1 MHATH
6 GAGEPP
12 PKETD
17 SDAKS
22 LQTAIRIA
30 ALALLAYGVWLVL
43 NPLLTI
49 LCWSAILT
57 IALYPL
63 HERITGLVGSATA
76 SAGLVG
82 LLLLMLALGPLTL
95 LAVSFVRGVA
105 AIGSLLETGQLGIPH
120 PPAGLEKIPLAGET
134 AQRIWTLAAENI
146 HQAIRENVV
155 LLKSLTVWLLGWAQ
169 SAITGLAQFVISILL
184 ASFLLPLA
192 SQISERSKLGLSHIL
207 GERTEEVLAVAVG
220 SIRSVGRG
228 VIGVSLLQSLLA
240 GLGFVAAGVPQPGL
254 LAFAMLFL
262 SIIQLGAILVL
273 LPVTIWAWT
282 ELGTTPALI
291 FTAYMLFVGLMDNVL
306 RALYFSRD
314 VPVPAPVI
322 IAGAI
327 GGALS
332 FGLIGLFLGPVLLCV
347 VWNLMAIWTVAR
359 TADASADEPGSLPPT
374 RSLDPRQ
381 ASEERSTG
389 A

>member
-1 MHATH
+1 MHATD
-6 GAGEPP
+6 GAGDPP
-12 PKETD
+12 PKETE
-17 SDAKS
+17 SDARS
-22 LQTAIRIA
+22 LHTAIRIA
-30 ALALLAYGVWLVL
+30 ALALLAYGVWFVL

-63 HERITGLVGSATA
+63 HERITALVGSAPA

-82 LLLLMLALGPLTL
+82 LLLLVIALGPLTL

-105 AIGSLLETGQLGIPH
+105 TIGAILETGQLRIPN
-120 PPAGLEKIPLAGET
+120 PPEVLEKIPLAGET
-134 AQRIWTLAAENI
+134 VQRAWSLAVENI
-146 HQAIRENVV
+146 YQAIRENVV
-155 LLKSLTVWLLGWAQ
+155 LLKSLAVWLIGWAQ

-184 ASFLLPLA
+184 TSFLLPLA
-192 SQISERSKLGLSHIL
+192 PQIVGRSKLGLSHIL
-207 GERTEEVLAVAVG
+207 GQRTEEVLAVAVS

-228 VIGVSLLQSLLA
+228 VIGVSLLQALLA
-240 GLGFVAAGVPQPGL
+240 GLGFVVAGIPQPGL

-262 SIIQLGAILVL
+262 SIIQLGSILVL
-273 LPVTIWAWT
+273 LPVTIWAWAN
-282 ELGTTPALI
+282 LGTTPALI
-291 FTAYMLFVGLMDNVL
+291 FTAYMIFVGLMDNVL

-314 VPVPAPVI
+314 AHVPAPVI

-347 VWNLMAIWTVAR
+347 VWNLLTIWTVASPE
-359 TADASADEPGSLPPT
+359 DAFPDEPGSLPPP
-374 RSLDPRQ
+374 RNSAPRQ
-381 ASEERSTG
+381 SSQERSTG
-389 A
+389 G